1 MSEAL
6 SKAYAK
12 FLRNEVENHTHALT
26 ITLRTD
32 SQLECGVNRRNR
44 FQETLRHLL
53 NRINRSIFNHR
64 HKREKYGIGVVTAIE
79 SGNKFNRLH
88 AHLSLAC
95 PPELSFTKFELV
107 VHKAV
112 SKCRSLG
119 RVYELKM
126 LSDRPGWAAYLSKD
140 GTEAFAPECSQRAKH

>member
-1 MSEAL
+1 MIEAL
-6 SKAYAK
+6 SNAHEK
-12 FLRNEVENHTHALT
+12 FLRNEVESHTHALT

-32 SQLECGVNRRNR
+32 SQLESVVNRRNR

-64 HKREKYGIGVVTAIE
+64 HKREKYGIGVVTTIE
-79 SGNKFNRLH
+79 FGHKFNRLH

-95 PPELSFTKFELV
+95 PSELSFTKFELV

-119 RVYELKM
+119 RVYELKT
-126 LSDRPGWAAYLSKD
+126 LSDSAGWAKYIAKE
-140 GTEAFAPECSQRAKH
+140 GPEAFSPQCTQRANH